1 MKKLILLG
9 AMAAVVGSANA
20 AVVYSQNWDG
30 GIAASGW
37 TSTDDNASGFF
48 WTDMAATGDSNYA
61 STTAADQS
69 NAPIA
74 NSDFY
79 HFDNL
84 APNGFDTSLRSGAIS
99 LAGFDN
105 ASLTFDVNFQANVD
119 NSGDQMEVMA
129 SANGTTWTTLAVY
142 ATDTPVGGLYNDN
155 SGVVKN
161 YDISAFDGGNLF
173 LRFRYVDPSVDPW
186 EWYAQV
192 DNVVVTADAVPEPAS
207 MVALGAGLLALARR
221 RRSK

>member
-20 AVVYSQNWDG
+20 AVIYSENWNS

-37 TSTDDNASGFF
+37 TSTDDNGSGLKWGNMSASL
-48 WTDMAATGDSNYA
+48 DDNYA

-74 NSDFY
+74 NSDF
-79 HFDNL
+79 FGT
-84 APNGFDTSLRSGAIS
+84 AANGFDTSLRSGAIS
-99 LAGFDN
+99 LAGFTN
-105 ASLTFDVNFQANVD
+105 AAMTFDVNFQAFVD
-119 NSGDQMEVMA
+119 NSGDQMQVMA
-129 SANGTTWTTLAVY
+129 SSNGTSWTVLDTY
-142 ATDTPVGGLYNDN
+142 ASDTPVGGLYALND
-155 SGVVKN
+155 GVTKS
-161 YDISAFDGGNLF
+161 YSLSAFDGGNLF
-173 LRFRYVDPSVDPW
+173 LRFRYNDPTAGAF

-192 DNVVVTADAVPEPAS
+192 DNLQVTADAVPEPAS

>member
-20 AVVYSQNWDG
+20 AVVYSENWNS

-37 TSTDDNASGFF
+37 TSTDDNGSGLKWADMSASL
-48 WTDMAATGDSNYA
+48 DDNYA
-61 STTAADQS
+61 STIAADQS

-74 NSDFY
+74 NSEF
-79 HFDNL
+79 FGE
-84 APNGFDTSLRSGAIS
+84 ATNGFDTSLRSAAIS
-99 LAGFDN
+99 LAGFTN
-105 ASLTFDVNFQANVD
+105 AAMTFDVNFQAFVN
-119 NSGDQMEVMA
+119 NSGDQMQVMA
-129 SANGTTWTTLAVY
+129 SSNGTSWTVLDTY
-142 ATDTPVGGLYNDN
+142 TTDTPVNSTYILN
-155 SGVVKN
+155 SGVTKSYN
-161 YDISAFDGGNLF
+161 LSAFDGGNLF
-173 LRFRYVDPSVDPW
+173 LRFRFNDPTAGAW

-192 DNVVVTADAVPEPAS
+192 DNLQVTADAVPEPAS

>member
-30 GIAASGW
+30 GLVASGW
-37 TSTDDNASGFF
+37 TATDDNGSGVI
-48 WTDMAATGDSNYA
+48 WGDMSATLDDNYA
-61 STTAADQS
+61 STIAADQS

-74 NSDFY
+74 NSDAFG
-79 HFDNL
+79 
-84 APNGFDTSLRSGAIS
+84 AASNGFDTSLRSGVIS
-99 LAGFDN
+99 LAGFTN
-105 ASLTFDVNFQANVD
+105 AAMTFDVNFQAFGD
-119 NSGDQMEVMA
+119 NSGDQLEVMA
-129 SANGTTWTTLAVY
+129 SADGSNWTVLDTY
-142 ATDTPVGGLYNDN
+142 ATDTPVGGTYVLN
-155 SGVVKN
+155 SGVTKT
-161 YDISAFDGGNLF
+161 YGLSAFDGGNLF
-173 LRFRYVDPSVDPW
+173 LRFRYVDPTPGAW

-192 DNVVVTADAVPEPAS
+192 DNLVVTADAVPEPAS